1 MKESAVEWY
10 TKQILEYKSPTNING
25 TDYILIPVNKVDFL
39 QEQAKVIEKNQR
51 RKDFV
56 NGYKERA
63 KLSGKVFDE
72 ISEAV
77 ANKLFEK
84 QEQ

>member
-1 MKESAVEWY
+1 MSREKELTAVEWLLDQLDVE
-10 TKQILEYKSPTNING
+10 TVLTRRQLSDVIN
-25 TDYILIPVNKVDFL
+25 
-39 QEQAKVIEKNQR
+39 QAKVIEKNQR

-72 ISEAV
+72 ISEAL